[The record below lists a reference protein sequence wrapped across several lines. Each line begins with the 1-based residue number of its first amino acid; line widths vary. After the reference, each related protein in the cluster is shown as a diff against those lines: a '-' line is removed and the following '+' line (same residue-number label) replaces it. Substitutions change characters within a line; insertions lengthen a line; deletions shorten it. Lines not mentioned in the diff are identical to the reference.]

1 MWVNRK
7 PHRGQHVMQAAVGVN
22 MVAAVLFFSQVQR
35 WRLGTYD
42 SRIDDLSVTDPA
54 LWQQYEEEIRDS
66 IRISELRE
74 DELRREAEQRTARGL
89 PPHDSDTNKGRV
101 VRRYVIDGRER
112 VVTFVNTNPLEFR
125 EKQKEWRERREREMA
140 KHAWAAA
147 PRAAAS
153 GGIGNSADECCSLPV
168 HARINDGK
176 TPAPTHPI
184 TQTRG
189 GGLVPTP

>member
-1 MWVNRK
+1 M
-7 PHRGQHVMQAAVGVN
+7 N
-22 MVAAVLFFSQVQR
+22 MVAAVLFFIQVQR

-54 LWQQYEEEIRDS
+54 LWRQYENEIRDS

-74 DELRREAEQRTARGL
+74 EELRREAEERTALGL
-89 PPHDSDTNKGRV
+89 PPHHTATNKGRV

-125 EKQKEWRERREREMA
+125 EKQKEWRERREMEAQRGRLVGA
-140 KHAWAAA
+140 RGA
-147 PRAAAS
+147 
-153 GGIGNSADECCSLPV
+153 GSADSVGSVGVSGNDGGECCSLPA

-176 TPAPTHPI
+176 TPAPPNPI
-184 TQTRG
+184 TATRG
-189 GGLVPTP
+189 GGLVPIP